1 MPGREGD
8 LMCCPLIFMM
18 GVQYKISAG
27 EGACP
32 PHPPSFSSFHSFF
45 SFFRLSL
52 IFFLSLIH
60 VKNLLGGL
68 GVEGDPWALCR

>member
-32 PHPPSFSSFHSFF
+32 PHPPSFSSSHSFF
-45 SFFRLSL
+45 LLLPPLSYLLSL
-52 IFFLSLIH
+52 LDSCQKFA
-60 VKNLLGGL
+60 GGL
-68 GVEGDPWALCR
+68 EG